1 MRRIVLVGAVAAL
14 MVAVF
19 ASAALARTF
28 TCTDR
33 PCFGTDDRDKIN
45 ERPAFGTAD
54 KIYGLRGAD
63 LINAAISPGD
73 RDIVFGGRGNDTLRT
88 DDGFPEFVDDRDEVD
103 GGRGTDTCYINA
115 GDRHQSCEVLFIDG
129 ERQR

>member
-1 MRRIVLVGAVAAL
+1 MRRIVLVGLVAAL

-33 PCFGTDDRDKIN
+33 PCYGTDDRDNIN
-45 ERPAFGTAD
+45 ERPAFGVAD
-54 KIYGLRGAD
+54 KIYGLKRPD
-63 LINAAISPGD
+63 FINAAISPGD
-73 RDIVFGGRGNDTLRT
+73 RDLVFGGRGNDTLRT
-88 DDGFPEFVDDRDEVD
+88 DDGFPELVDNRDEVD
-103 GGRGTDTCYINA
+103 GGRGTDTCYINR
-115 GDRHQSCEVLFIDG
+115 GDRHRSCEVLFIDG

>member
-1 MRRIVLVGAVAAL
+1 MRRIVIVGVVAAL
-14 MVAVF
+14 LVGVF

-33 PCFGTDDRDKIN
+33 PCYGTDNLDNIN

-63 LINAAISPGD
+63 FINAAISPGD
-73 RDIVFGGRGNDTLRT
+73 RDLVFGGRGNDTIRT
-88 DDGFPEFVDDRDEVD
+88 DDGDDLDEAY
-103 GGRGTDTCYINA
+103 GGRGTDTCYNDT
-115 GDRHQSCEVLFIDG
+115 GDLHDSCEVLYIDG
-129 ERQR
+129 VLQP